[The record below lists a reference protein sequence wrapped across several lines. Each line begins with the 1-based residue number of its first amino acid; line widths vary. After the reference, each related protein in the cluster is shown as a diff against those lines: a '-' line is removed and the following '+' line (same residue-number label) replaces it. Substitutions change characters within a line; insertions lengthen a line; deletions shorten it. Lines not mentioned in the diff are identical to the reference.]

1 MITSLDLALTGNG
14 AIGAIIGPRGEIAW
28 TCFPRFDGDPVFC
41 SLLRGGAKPEH
52 DGAFVVEMI
61 GSSRV
66 EQEYIPDTAV
76 VVTRF
81 FDDHGAGI
89 EVTDCAPRI
98 HANGG
103 IFAPRML
110 VRRIEPVAGNP
121 SILVRVRPME
131 NYGARRMAPQ
141 IEYAKGPSDS
151 DHLGYTG
158 EKLTLR
164 LTSNV
169 PLDAVL
175 NETPFT
181 LNAPIT
187 FMLSWDDEEKLPA
200 AEAGNDLLEGT
211 IAWWRDW
218 IDSLNVPTES
228 REAVVRAAIALKLNV
243 TEDTG
248 AIIAAMTT
256 SIPEA
261 YGSNRNWDYRY
272 CWVRDAYFVANA
284 LFKLGDT
291 ATTAH
296 YVDFVM
302 GIVAGAKDAR
312 LAPMYTVTG
321 GPIPEEHVAEHLPGY
336 RGMGPVRV
344 GNQAYLQIQHDVY
357 GEAILAA
364 LPLFTQSLLRR
375 PDGVHLF
382 ERLEL
387 LGNEAASL
395 FDQPD
400 AGLWELRG
408 VERVHTF
415 SSVMCWTACDGLA
428 QTAEIL
434 ELRDRASHWRDLA
447 DNIHQVITEKSWN
460 AEIGAFTA
468 AMNGDTLDASL
479 LLMEPLGFLPA
490 DDPRYVRTVRAIG
503 RDLRRGDFIYRYV
516 EKDDFGE
523 PENAFLVCTLWFID
537 ALIALGE
544 RDEARRLFENV
555 LSCRN
560 RHGLLAEHVDPK
572 TREQWGNFVQTYS
585 MAGIIT
591 SAIRL
596 A

>member
-1 MITSLDLALTGNG
+1 
-14 AIGAIIGPRGEIAW
+14 
-28 TCFPRFDGDPVFC
+28 
-41 SLLRGGAKPEH
+41 
-52 DGAFVVEMI
+52 
-61 GSSRV
+61 
-66 EQEYIPDTAV
+66 
-76 VVTRF
+76 
-81 FDDHGAGI
+81 
-89 EVTDCAPRI
+89 
-98 HANGG
+98 
-103 IFAPRML
+103 
-110 VRRIEPVAGNP
+110 
-121 SILVRVRPME
+121 
-131 NYGARRMAPQ
+131 
-141 IEYAKGPSDS
+141 
-151 DHLGYTG
+151 
-158 EKLTLR
+158 
-164 LTSNV
+164 
-169 PLDAVL
+169 
-175 NETPFT
+175 
-181 LNAPIT
+181 
-187 FMLSWDDEEKLPA
+187 
-200 AEAGNDLLEGT
+200 
-211 IAWWRDW
+211 
-218 IDSLNVPTES
+218 
-228 REAVVRAAIALKLNV
+228 
-243 TEDTG
+243 
-248 AIIAAMTT
+248 
-256 SIPEA
+256 
-261 YGSNRNWDYRY
+261 
-272 CWVRDAYFVANA
+272 
-284 LFKLGDT
+284 
-291 ATTAH
+291 
-296 YVDFVM
+296 M

-364 LPLFTQSLLRR
+364 LPLFTQSLLRH

-523 PENAFLVCTLWFID
+523 PENAFLVCTLWYID

>member
-1 MITSLDLALTGNG
+1 
-14 AIGAIIGPRGEIAW
+14 
-28 TCFPRFDGDPVFC
+28 
-41 SLLRGGAKPEH
+41 
-52 DGAFVVEMI
+52 
-61 GSSRV
+61 
-66 EQEYIPDTAV
+66 
-76 VVTRF
+76 
-81 FDDHGAGI
+81 
-89 EVTDCAPRI
+89 
-98 HANGG
+98 
-103 IFAPRML
+103 
-110 VRRIEPVAGNP
+110 
-121 SILVRVRPME
+121 
-131 NYGARRMAPQ
+131 MAPQ

-164 LTSNV
+164 LTSNA

-187 FMLSWDDEEKLPA
+187 FMLSSDDEEKLPA

-291 ATTAH
+291 TTTAH

-364 LPLFTQSLLRR
+364 LPLFTQSLLTR

-400 AGLWELRG
+400 AGLWELRS

-428 QTAEIL
+428 QIAEIL

>member
-1 MITSLDLALTGNG
+1 MITSLDLALVGNG
-14 AIGAIIGPRGEIAW
+14 AIGALIGPRAEVVW

-41 SLLRGGAKPEH
+41 SLLRGDAQPEH

-61 GSSRV
+61 GSARV
-66 EQEYIPDTAV
+66 EQEYVPDTAV
-76 VVTRF
+76 VITRF
-81 FDDHGAGI
+81 FDDNGAGI
-89 EVTDCAPRI
+89 QVTDFAPRLR
-98 HANGG
+98 ANGR
-103 IFAPRML
+103 IFAPKML
-110 VRRIEPVAGNP
+110 VRQIERVAGSP
-121 SILVRVRPME
+121 SIRVRLRPME
-131 NYGARRMAPQ
+131 DYGAKRILPK
-141 IEYAKGPSDS
+141 IEHGEGSSHA
-151 DHLGYTG
+151 DHLRYPG
-158 EKLTLR
+158 ENLTLR
-164 LTSNV
+164 LTTNA

-175 NETPFT
+175 NETSFT
-181 LNAPIT
+181 LDDPIT
-187 FMLSWDDEEKLPA
+187 LVLSSDDDGRPTA
-200 AEAGNDLLEGT
+200 AGAGADFLERT

-218 IDSLNVPTES
+218 IDSLRIPSES
-228 REAVVRAAIALKLNV
+228 RAAVVRAAIALKLNV

-248 AIIAAMTT
+248 AIIAAITT

-261 YGSNRNWDYRY
+261 HGSNRNWDYRY
-272 CWVRDAYFVANA
+272 CWLRDAYFVANA
-284 LFKLGDT
+284 LFKLGDMT
-291 ATTAH
+291 TTAH

-302 GIVAGAKDAR
+302 RIVAGAKDAR

-321 GPIPEEHVAEHLPGY
+321 GPIPEEHVAEQLPGY
-336 RGMGPVRV
+336 RSMGPVRV

-364 LPLFTQSLLRR
+364 LPLFTHSLLTG
-375 PDGVHLF
+375 PDDVHLF

-387 LGNEAASL
+387 LGNEAANL

-415 SSVMCWTACDGLA
+415 SSVMCWAACDALA
-428 QTAEIL
+428 RIAEIL
-434 ELRDRASHWRDLA
+434 QLQDRTSRWRDLA
-447 DNIHQVITEKSWN
+447 DHIHNVITEKSWN
-460 AEIGAFTA
+460 AGMGAFTA

-490 DDPRYVRTVRAIG
+490 DDARYVGTVRAIG

-523 PENAFLVCTLWFID
+523 PENAFLVCTLWYID
-537 ALIALGE
+537 ALLALGE
-544 RDEARRLFENV
+544 RDGARQLFENV

-585 MAGIIT
+585 MAGIIS
-591 SAIRL
+591 SAIRF

>member
-1 MITSLDLALTGNG
+1 MITSLDLALIGNG
-14 AIGAIIGPRGEIAW
+14 AIGAIIGPRAEIAW
-28 TCFPRFDGDPVFC
+28 TCFPRFDGDPAFC
-41 SLLRGGAKPEH
+41 SLLRGDAQPEP
-52 DGAFVVEMI
+52 DGAFVVEMT

-66 EQEYIPDTAV
+66 EQEYVPDTAV
-76 VVTRF
+76 LVTRF
-81 FDDHGAGI
+81 FDDNGASI

-98 HANGG
+98 HSNGG
-103 IFAPRML
+103 IYAPRML
-110 VRRIEPVAGNP
+110 VRRIEPVAGKP
-121 SILVRVRPME
+121 SIVVRLRPMQ

-158 EKLTLR
+158 ETVTLR
-164 LTSNV
+164 LTSNA

-181 LNAPIT
+181 LDAPMT
-187 FMLSWDDEEKLPA
+187 FVLSSDRDERLPA
-200 AEAGNDLLEGT
+200 AEAGTDLVEGT
-211 IAWWRDW
+211 ITWWRDW
-218 IDSLNVPTES
+218 IDSLKVPAES

-248 AIIAAMTT
+248 AIIAAMTS

-261 YGSNRNWDYRY
+261 YGSNRNWDDRY

-291 ATTAH
+291 TTTAR

-302 GIVAGAKDAR
+302 RIVAGAKDAR

-321 GPIPEEHVAEHLPGY
+321 GPIPEEHFAEHLPGY

-364 LPLFTQSLLRR
+364 LPLFTQSLLTG
-375 PDGVHLF
+375 PDDVHLF

-387 LGNEAASL
+387 LGHEAASL

-415 SSVMCWTACDGLA
+415 SSVMCWTACDALA
-428 QTAEIL
+428 QIAAIL
-434 ELRDRASHWRDLA
+434 GLRDRTSHWRDLA
-447 DNIHQVITEKSWN
+447 DHIHQVITERSWN
-460 AEIGAFTA
+460 TEIGAFTA

-490 DDPRYVRTVRAIG
+490 DDPRYISTVRAIG

-523 PENAFLVCTLWFID
+523 PENAFLVCTLWYID
-537 ALIALGE
+537 SLIALGE
-544 RDEARRLFENV
+544 RGDARRLFENV

-591 SAIRL
+591 SAFRF